1 MKISYVIKNAI
12 LSEKA
17 YQLMDKSVYEF
28 IVDKGATK
36 AEISKAVE
44 KQFSVKVKKVNVQSR
59 PSKKRRVTG
68 TRKQTVVFGRKKA
81 IVFLKKGQSIA
92 MLSPKTEKAPKSK
105 AEKKDSDLKES
116 KGKGKGLLSRIKKQ
130 REETKSE

>member
-68 TRKQTVVFGRKKA
+68 TRKQTEVFGRKKA
-81 IVFLKKGQSIA
+81 IVFLEKGQRIA

-105 AEKKDSDLKES
+105 AEKKDSDPKES
-116 KGKGKGLLSRIKKQ
+116 KGKSKGLLSRIKKQ
-130 REETKSE
+130 REKTKSE

>member
-28 IVDKGATK
+28 IVDRGATK

-44 KQFSVKVKKVNVQSR
+44 KQFSVKVKKVNVQLR

-68 TRKQTVVFGRKKA
+68 TRKQTEVFGRKKA
-81 IVFLKKGQSIA
+81 IVFLEKGQSIA

-105 AEKKDSDLKES
+105 AEKKNSDLKES
-116 KGKGKGLLSRIKKQ
+116 KGKSKGLLSRIKKQ